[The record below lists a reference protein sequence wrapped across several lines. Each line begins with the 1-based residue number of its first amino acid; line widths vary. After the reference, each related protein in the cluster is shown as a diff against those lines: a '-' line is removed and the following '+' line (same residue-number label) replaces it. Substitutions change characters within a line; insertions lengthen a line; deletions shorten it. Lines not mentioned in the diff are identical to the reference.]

1 MSLKDVVIQAI
12 CEKKAMD
19 VREYDCREITPI
31 VDTMVVATS
40 NNIRQSNAIAQNIK
54 DRLKEA
60 NLSFE
65 IRIEGKSDS
74 KWLLVDLGSVVVH
87 LFVKEEREVYQ
98 IDRLYADCP
107 VVAYEL

>member
-19 VREYDCREITPI
+19 VREYDCREITPF
-31 VDTMVVATS
+31 VDTMVVGTS
-40 NNIRQSNAIAQNIK
+40 NIFRHSYAIAKNIK